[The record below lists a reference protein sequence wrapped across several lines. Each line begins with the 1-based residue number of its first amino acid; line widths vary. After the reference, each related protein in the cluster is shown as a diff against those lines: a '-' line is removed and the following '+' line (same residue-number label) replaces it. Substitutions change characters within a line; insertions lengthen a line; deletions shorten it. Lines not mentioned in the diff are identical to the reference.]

1 MSITIVGLGPGRL
14 EQITLEAW
22 HLLQNATE
30 VYLRTQR
37 HPLVEQLP
45 QGPTYASF
53 DDLYDTAS
61 DFESLYQTIAERII
75 ALGKRPEGVIYAV
88 PGHPMIGEQTTRL
101 IIAGADGTPVRI
113 VDGLSF
119 IEPTLAVLQIDGM
132 DGLQLHDAL
141 DIIQM
146 YHPPLNPDLP
156 SLIAQVY
163 SRSVASDLKLTLMNL
178 YPDEY
183 PVVLLHGAGT
193 SEAIIERI
201 PLYEIDRSDT
211 IAHLTSLYIPAMQS
225 GSSFEAL
232 QEVLAHLR
240 SADGCPWDQAQ
251 THQSLRPHFLEEVYE
266 VLEALDA
273 EDNES
278 LVEELGDVF
287 LHLVFQIQIAI
298 DEGEFAYQDVFQYIV
313 QKMIRRHPH
322 IWGDIEVDSPAQVE
336 RNWEVLKQKEHK
348 QKKRESQLDGVPVSL
363 PALVQAYRIQ
373 ERAAMVG
380 FDWDDIA
387 PVIAKVSEEINEI
400 HHAPDAESRAKEFG
414 DLLFAV
420 VNWARWLKIDP
431 ESALRETNARF
442 KRRFAYI
449 EQQANRPMRE
459 MTLAE
464 MDKLWDEAKQQ
475 GL

>member
-1 MSITIVGLGPGRL
+1 MAITIVGLGPGRL
-14 EQITLEAW
+14 EQLTLEAW
-22 HLLQNATE
+22 SVLQNASE
-30 VYLRTQR
+30 VYLRTTR

-45 QGPTYASF
+45 SGPLYNSF
-53 DDLYDTAS
+53 DDLYDTAE
-61 DFESLYQTIAERII
+61 DFDTLYQHIAERILE
-75 ALGKRPEGVIYAV
+75 LGQRPEGVVYAV
-88 PGHPMIGEQTTRL
+88 PGHPMIGEQTTQL
-101 IIAGADGTPVRI
+101 ILAGADNESVHVI
-113 VDGLSF
+113 DGLSF
-119 IEPTLAVLQIDGM
+119 IEPTLAALQLDGMAGLQIY
-132 DGLQLHDAL
+132 DAV
-141 DIIQM
+141 DITRM

-163 SRSVASDLKLTLMNL
+163 SRTVASDLKLTLMNL

-183 PVVLLHGAGT
+183 PVMLVHGAGT
-193 SEAIIERI
+193 PNALIERI
-201 PLYEIDRSDT
+201 LLYEIDHSEA
-211 IAHLTSLYIPAMQS
+211 IAHLTTLYIPPLETNV
-225 GSSFEAL
+225 SFQAL
-232 QEVLAHLR
+232 QEVMAHLR

-251 THQSLRPHFLEEVYE
+251 THRSLRPHFLEEVYE
-266 VLEALDA
+266 VLEAIDT
-273 EDNES
+273 EDNEA

-298 DEGEFAYQDVFQYIV
+298 DEGEFAYQDVFRHII

-322 IWGDIEVDSPAQVE
+322 IWGDTKVDSPAQVE
-336 RNWEVLKQKEHK
+336 RNWEALKQNEQK
-348 QKKRESQLDGVPVSL
+348 QQKRDSQLDGVPVNL
-363 PALVQAYRIQ
+363 PALVQAFRIQ

-380 FDWDDIA
+380 FDWDEIA
-387 PVIAKVSEEINEI
+387 PVIAKVFEEINEI
-400 HHAPDAESRAKEFG
+400 HTAADDAAAAKELG

-442 KRRFAYI
+442 KRRFAYV
-449 EQQANRPMRE
+449 EQQATQPLRD